1 VGKNES
7 RLLDVI
13 VQLVRG
19 LKMIGTLVGLVVGF
33 LITKKIYGALMF
45 AALGFFFYDR
55 KRRAPAALSPED
67 LQTYQALFFKTVF
80 NLLGHIAKADGH
92 ISAGEVKL
100 TEAYMDK
107 MGLSPDHRREAIR
120 LFKEGASTE
129 FSLQTCLIA
138 FRDLG
143 KRSPNLS
150 QMLLVYLINLAMV
163 DGELH
168 PREVEILQQ
177 VADSLGFSRNAFE
190 QLLKMIG
197 AQNTFAENK
206 AGNDLAQAYL
216 ALGVTAT
223 SSAADIKKAYRKL
236 MSQYHPDKLMGQGLP
251 EEMIKSAT
259 ERAQEI
265 QAAYDLIKKSRP

>member
-1 VGKNES
+1 
-7 RLLDVI
+7 
-13 VQLVRG
+13 
-19 LKMIGTLVGLVVGF
+19 MIGTVIGFIVGALV
-33 LITKKIYGALMF
+33 TKKIYGALIL
-45 AALGFFFYDR
+45 AALAYFFYDR
-55 KRRAPAALSPED
+55 KRRAPAVLSAEE
-67 LQTYQALFFKTVF
+67 LQAYQALFFKTVF
-80 NLLGHIAKADGH
+80 NLLGHLAKADGR
-92 ISAGEVKL
+92 ISEDEVKL

-107 MGLSPDHRREAIR
+107 MSLIPEHKREAIR
-120 LFKEGASTE
+120 LFKEGASAD
-129 FSLQTCLIA
+129 FNLQHCLMA

-150 QMLLVYLINLAMV
+150 QMLLVYLTNLAMV

-168 PREVEILQQ
+168 PREVDVLQQ
-177 VADSLGFSRNAFE
+177 VADSLGFSRSAFE

-197 AQNTFAENK
+197 AQNAFAENK

-216 ALGVTAT
+216 ALGVTAA
-223 SSAADIKKAYRKL
+223 SSDADIKKAYRKL

-259 ERAQEI
+259 ERSQEI